1 MFTNYNQSSK
11 IWLTDPWVSELM
23 NQKEID
29 TWDKKEPEKLNG
41 NDQKMIVVD
50 KPEDSD
56 AEWLSKF

>member
-1 MFTNYNQSSK
+1 MFTNYNQSLN
-11 IWLTDPWVSELM
+11 IWLTDPRVSELM

-41 NDQKMIVVD
+41 NVKKMIVVD

-56 AEWLSKF
+56 TEWLSKF

>member
-1 MFTNYNQSSK
+1 M
-11 IWLTDPWVSELM
+11 
-23 NQKEID
+23 KES
-29 TWDKKEPEKLNG
+29 EKLNG